1 MTDKA
6 VVLMYYGFP
15 EREEEMVEYL
25 KDILHGK
32 TPPDGLVREN
42 IQKLRMIGGASPS
55 GRIVTSIRKK
65 VEEKLHDHGYRVYL
79 LSKHYK
85 PSLKDAG
92 KIVDGEVVFE
102 IPLFPIYSD
111 FIFRSYFEVLEDR
124 LQGRQ
129 FIRIFNIGFEEP
141 LLSYYRGMVRG
152 DEDYLLVFSAHSI
165 PLEYPDE
172 YPVNVERLSSLLSAG
187 REYVNIYHSQ
197 GPFHEKWLGP
207 YPEYS
212 IKYAKEKGMKGIK
225 VVPIGFIYDHIEVLY
240 DLDEKLR
247 GEALEYG
254 LDYVRVPLPNDS
266 EPVIDSIVN
275 LILRMDRDR

>member
-79 LSKHYK
+79 LSKHYR

-141 LLSYYRGMVRG
+141 LMSYYRGMVRG
-152 DEDYLLVFSAHSI
+152 MKITCWFFLHTASLWNIPMNIQLTWKDY
-165 PLEYPDE
+165 PP
-172 YPVNVERLSSLLSAG
+172 SS
-187 REYVNIYHSQ
+187 Q
-197 GPFHEKWLGP
+197 
-207 YPEYS
+207 PE
-212 IKYAKEKGMKGIK
+212 GNM
-225 VVPIGFIYDHIEVLY
+225 
-240 DLDEKLR
+240 
-247 GEALEYG
+247 
-254 LDYVRVPLPNDS
+254 
-266 EPVIDSIVN
+266 
-275 LILRMDRDR
+275 